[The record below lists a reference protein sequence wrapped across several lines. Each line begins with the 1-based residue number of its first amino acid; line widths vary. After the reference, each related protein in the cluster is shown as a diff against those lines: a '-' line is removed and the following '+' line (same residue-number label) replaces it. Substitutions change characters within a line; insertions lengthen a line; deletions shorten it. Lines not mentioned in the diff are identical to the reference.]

1 MATIPSFIEE
11 IHGVLA
17 YQPEILEL
25 DNPWDGPG
33 PYTYSKT
40 WPKLPEDFR
49 CELIEGHIIMSPAAN
64 FDHQRLTMILV
75 RMLLPLEEAH
85 GGTLITAPFD
95 VVLDL
100 SLVLQPDLLYIAAD
114 EAQAIKRTLHGAPEL
129 AVEIISPSSPRID
142 RDKKFKLYQKYKV
155 PEYWIF
161 DPETESADFFV
172 LGRKGYK
179 QVAPIKNVYQS
190 PRYDLMKI
198 DLQEVWRRFHLR
210 GKKP

>member
-11 IHGVLA
+11 IHGILA
-17 YQPEILEL
+17 YQPEVLEL
-25 DNPWDGPG
+25 DHPWDAPG
-33 PYTYSKT
+33 PYTYSDT

-64 FDHQRLTMILV
+64 FDHERLTVILL
-75 RMLLPLEEAH
+75 RMLLPLEDAL
-85 GGTLITAPFD
+85 GGTLLTAPFD

-100 SLVLQPDLLYIAAD
+100 SLVLQPDLLYIAAS
-114 EAQAIKRTLHGAPEL
+114 EAQEIKRSLHGPPEL

-142 RDKKFKLYQKYKV
+142 RDKKFKLYQKHKV

-161 DPETESADFFV
+161 DPIKETADFFI
-172 LGRKGYK
+172 LGKKSYK
-179 QVAPIKNVYQS
+179 PVQPTNNIYQS

-198 DLQEVWRRFHLR
+198 DLVEVWRRFHLR